1 MNGNYIVQTRK
12 SSRLPMDIR
21 TVKSEKLRTA
31 MGEEL
36 RDSGL
41 GESESE
47 HREMNEIYDQ
57 IDAVFQTKTLNLYV
71 SILYYEL
78 ERRRH

>member
-1 MNGNYIVQTRK
+1 
-12 SSRLPMDIR
+12 LPMDIM

-31 MGEEL
+31 MVEEL
-36 RDSGL
+36 RDNGL